1 MPDIESVKEEFDK
14 LDAVD
19 KRWIAICL
27 VVAVA
32 ALVTAALA
40 GSLLGD
46 VIAFVL
52 TFAAGWFV
60 HDQWNVVSGSRGQ
73 RASGESRPRRHRAA
87 PRRKTGNSS
96 TG

>member
-1 MPDIESVKEEFDK
+1 MPDLETVKEEFDK
-14 LDAVD
+14 LDKVD
-19 KRWIAICL
+19 KRWIAICV

-40 GSLLGD
+40 GSLFGD

-60 HDQWNVVSGSRGQ
+60 RDQWNIVST
-73 RASGESRPRRHRAA
+73 SRPRRRAIPSREGTGTP
-87 PRRKTGNSS
+87 PR
-96 TG
+96 